1 MNTKQIGIVFRKE
14 LMDTLRDRR
23 TLISSILVPIL
34 LFPVLILGFIGLAI
48 LVTGRAVRENPELMV
63 LGAEHAPQ
71 LAERLKNWKRS
82 SQPGSAPAG
91 SLSGIERLVV
101 VPASANYSQLI
112 NDKKI
117 RAAVEFP
124 PGFEANLRSNPD
136 QTQVVKVYWFEGE
149 FRSRAVVRIVERL
162 VREFSDKVVTER
174 LSARGLSDK
183 WLTPFTFE
191 KSNVAPPEK
200 VSGSIL
206 GFMLPYFIIILCLTG
221 AMNPAMDLT
230 AGEKERG
237 TMETILASPVRRVEL
252 VIGKFLL
259 VLLSSAVT
267 TALSI
272 ASFALSFLLGVR
284 LFQEITT
291 RFALTVSGKAIAAVL
306 FLVLPL
312 AVLFSAAL
320 LAIAVFAR
328 NYREAQTY
336 IGPLMFL
343 VILPAMASFIPG
355 IELNTRLALIPVLNV
370 SLMAKEVLSG
380 SYNWPLISIIF
391 GSTCVYAGIALFL
404 AVRQFHREEVLFR
417 T

>member
-1 MNTKQIGIVFRKE
+1 MKAGQIGVVFRKE

-48 LVTGRAVRENPELMV
+48 LVAGRAVRENPELMV

-82 SQPGSAPAG
+82 DQANSAPAS
-91 SLSGIERLVV
+91 SLSGIERLVL
-101 VPASANYSQLI
+101 VPASADYSKLI
-112 NDKKI
+112 NDKRI

-124 PGFEANLRSNPD
+124 EGFETSLRNNPD

-183 WLTPFTFE
+183 WLTPFASE

-200 VSGSIL
+200 VSGNIL

-221 AMNPAMDLT
+221 AMYPAMDLT

-259 VLLSSAVT
+259 VMLSSATT
-267 TALSI
+267 TALSV
-272 ASFALSFLLGVR
+272 ASFALTFLLGAQ
-284 LFQEITT
+284 LFGEITA
-291 RFALTVSGKAIAAVL
+291 RFALTVSGKATAAVFL
-306 FLVLPL
+306 LVLPL
-312 AVLFSAAL
+312 AVFFSAAL
-320 LAIAVFAR
+320 MAISVFAR

-336 IGPLMFL
+336 LGPLMFA

-355 IELNTRLALIPVLNV
+355 VELNTRLALVPILNV

-380 SYNWPLISIIF
+380 SYNWPLIGIIF

-404 AVRQFHREEVLFR
+404 AVRQFHRENVLFR

>member
-1 MNTKQIGIVFRKE
+1 MNTGQIGVVFRKE

-23 TLISSILVPIL
+23 TLITSILVPIL
-34 LFPVLILGFIGLAI
+34 LFPILILGFIGLAL
-48 LVTGRAVRENPELMV
+48 LVGTRAVRESPSLMI

-71 LAERLKNWKRS
+71 LAERLKGWRRADE
-82 SQPGSAPAG
+82 PGAQAG
-91 SLSGIERLVV
+91 SLIGIERLTI
-101 VPASANYSQLI
+101 VPAAADYTQLI
-112 NDKKI
+112 NEKKV

-124 PGFEANLRSNPD
+124 AGFEAALRDHPD
-136 QTQVVKVYWFEGE
+136 QPQVVKIYWFEGE

-174 LSARGLSDK
+174 LAARGLSDK
-183 WLTPFTFE
+183 WLTPFASE

-200 VSGSIL
+200 VSGNVL

-221 AMNPAMDLT
+221 AMYPAMDLT

-259 VLLSSAVT
+259 VLLTAATT
-267 TALSI
+267 TALSVV
-272 ASFALSFLLGVR
+272 SFAVTFLAGAQ
-284 LFQEITT
+284 LFGEITA
-291 RFALTVSGKAIAAVL
+291 RFALTVSGKATAAVFL
-306 FLVLPL
+306 LVLPL
-312 AVLFSAAL
+312 AVFFSAAL
-320 LAIAVFAR
+320 LAIAVYAR

-336 IGPLMFL
+336 LGPLMFV

-370 SLMAKEVLSG
+370 SLMAKEVLG
-380 SYNWPLISIIF
+380 GNYNWPLIAIIF
-391 GSTCVYAGIALFL
+391 GSTCAYAAVALYF
-404 AVRQFHREEVLFR
+404 AVRQFHREDVLFR